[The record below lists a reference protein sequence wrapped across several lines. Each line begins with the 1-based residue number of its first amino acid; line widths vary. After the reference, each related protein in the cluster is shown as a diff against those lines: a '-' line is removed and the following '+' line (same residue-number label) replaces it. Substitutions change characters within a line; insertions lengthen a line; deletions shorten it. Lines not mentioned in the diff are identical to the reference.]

1 MNLYKM
7 TSQENTAKLTAYMQ
21 KFLTQDEA
29 TTYMIIDGDR
39 TLIPVDSTRHFFQL
53 LQLDFNVLKSIFQEH
68 GYSFE
73 AFYKVATFYSTIN
86 SQTYQNTCAKSAK
99 SVSIYPEFL
108 TFIDNLP
115 QNVKCIVVT
124 SGLREIWGNILQNH
138 QLDNVSLIG
147 GNYFP
152 KDTFVIDPN
161 AKKLIVNLLKN
172 KGKNVSAF
180 GDSLIDFEML
190 KEADRSFLIVNE
202 KQNKDI
208 IPFVSEIQQ
217 LQQISFT
224 EFEHKNI
231 PKTKLTTILQEILT
245 AAT

>member
-1 MNLYKM
+1 M
-7 TSQENTAKLTAYMQ
+7 TSQQNIANLTAYMQ
-21 KFLTQDEA
+21 KFLIQDEA

-39 TLIPVDSTRHFFQL
+39 TLIPVDSTRNFFKL
-53 LQLDFNVLKSIFQEH
+53 LELDFMALKNIFQEH
-68 GYSFE
+68 DYSFE
-73 AFYKVATFYSTIN
+73 AFYKVATLYSKIN
-86 SQTYQNTCAKSAK
+86 YLTYINTCAKSAK

-108 TFIDNLP
+108 TFIYDLP
-115 QNVKCIVVT
+115 QYVKCIVVT
-124 SGLREIWGNILQNH
+124 SGLREIWQRILQNH
-138 QLDNVSLIG
+138 QLTNVSLIG

-161 AKKLIVNLLKN
+161 AKKLIVSLLKN
-172 KGKNVSAF
+172 KGKNVFAF

-190 KEADRSFLIVNE
+190 KEADRSFLVVNE

-224 EFEHKNI
+224 KFEHKHI
-231 PKTKLTTILQEILT
+231 SRTILAIISQEISITLK
-245 AAT
+245 